1 MELASAGRYGIVLR
15 MDVKAGEI
23 LGDEPFE
30 NKMKSLPP
38 SSLYNL
44 EFNATGSSIKEN

>member
-38 SSLYNL
+38 SSLCNVRVDQIGRL
-44 EFNATGSSIKEN
+44 N